1 VEQLP
6 SAAAPGQ
13 YADRWHAT
21 TVATLWREQQYACL
35 WEIDTT
41 PDPCTAAAYA
51 SQSPEEAAT
60 RSCQA
65 FCIRS
70 KNDVHPFADRA

>member
-1 VEQLP
+1 VEQP
-6 SAAAPGQ
+6 SQCGRAWS

-41 PDPCTAAAYA
+41 PDPRTAAAYA
-51 SQSPEEAAT
+51 SQSPEETAT